1 MGGIPFTS
9 RACAA
14 CKKRKIKCDLEKP
27 ECSSCVKRGGT
38 PCPGYHDRD
47 FIHHKFEPRRVRNA
61 ETKRPGPQRVR
72 QLESLA
78 LPACFNMS
86 AEARTQLF
94 ATYMHTFFASNP
106 SLNGRVDSW
115 YLLMARFPTLTG
127 KSDLLDRSVIGL
139 VSVYL
144 GKKTRDGRLAHHGFE
159 IYNSALHA
167 MLQILQ
173 GNRPPTATTLYSAIV
188 FQTYEGATAML
199 KQHDY
204 TRGDQALIDAILRR
218 HKWATAMFT
227 LNTPY
232 SMQVDEECLNLGRK
246 ESPVDELFGIIAE
259 AIALRRDLCKLI
271 GKPHDYREHAC
282 HALLQRCFNLEAR
295 VHVDWLHMSAHRLDG
310 IPTPCS
316 RRNLGQEP
324 SMLPLDPNLAPYNF
338 ESLEA
343 AKIYLLFW
351 VASLVIRR
359 VIYQT
364 ETHLMRGPDPSRMV
378 FYAREICRS
387 VAYLMQ
393 LENRMSSGQI
403 LILGLSQASKC
414 YIDCGDKAEFEWCQ
428 AIYPFIAASG
438 FGIASLMSQME
449 WKFWNA
455 AQSQPRGS
463 LLLLPEAVHHSE
475 NKKKKQKKKK
485 KKLILPSH
493 F

>member
-38 PCPGYHDRD
+38 PCPGYQDRD
-47 FIHHKFEPRRVRNA
+47 FIHHSFEPRRVRNA

-167 MLQILQ
+167 MLQILH

-259 AIALRRDLCKLI
+259 AIALRRDL
-271 GKPHDYREHAC
+271 Y
-282 HALLQRCFNLEAR
+282 
-295 VHVDWLHMSAHRLDG
+295 WLHMSAHRLDG

-324 SMLPLDPNLAPYNF
+324 SMLPLDPDLAPYNF

-393 LENRMSSGQI
+393 PENRMSSGQI

-463 LLLLPEAVHHSE
+463 LLLLPEAVQTGQAMKMKVSRTVRYR
-475 NKKKKQKKKK
+475 
-485 KKLILPSH
+485 LAFYRRIYS
-493 F
+493 

>member
-14 CKKRKIKCDLEKP
+14 CKKRKIRCDLEKP

-38 PCPGYHDRD
+38 PCPGYQDQD
-47 FIHHKFEPRRVRNA
+47 FIHHSFEPRRVRNA

-199 KQHDY
+199 KQHEY

-271 GKPHDYREHAC
+271 GQPHYDREHAC

-324 SMLPLDPNLAPYNF
+324 SMLPLDPDLAPYNF

-393 LENRMSSGQI
+393 PKNRMSSGQI

-414 YIDCGDKAEFEWCQ
+414 YIDCRDKAEFEWCQ

-438 FGIASLMSQME
+438 FGIASLMNQME
-449 WKFWNA
+449 WKFWSA

-463 LLLLPEAVHHSE
+463 LLLLPEAVHVSS
-475 NKKKKQKKKK
+475 
-485 KKLILPSH
+485 I
-493 F
+493 